1 MRLFVYKLLISTV
14 AIFFLYHLTIGHT
27 LYSLQNKIY
36 NSLDKNTVEKFKEK
50 LREEISFSLKKD
62 KILNKEDA
70 ILIRQL
76 INKIS
81 SELED

>member
-1 MRLFVYKLLISTV
+1 MRLFVYKLLISIV

-36 NSLDKNTVEKFKEK
+36 TSLNKNSVEKFKEK
-50 LREEISFSLKKD
+50 LREEISSSLKKD
-62 KILNKEDA
+62 KILDKEDA
-70 ILIRQL
+70 ILIRQF

-81 SELED
+81 SELKE

>member
-1 MRLFVYKLLISTV
+1 MRLFVYKLLISMV

-36 NSLDKNTVEKFKEK
+36 TSFDKNSVEKFKEK
-50 LREEISFSLKKD
+50 LREEISSSLKKD
-62 KILNKEDA
+62 KILKKEDA
-70 ILIRQL
+70 ILIRRL

-81 SELED
+81 SELKE

>member
-1 MRLFVYKLLISTV
+1 MKLFVYKLLISIV

-36 NSLDKNTVEKFKEK
+36 TSLNKNSAEKFKEK
-50 LREEISFSLKKD
+50 LREEISSSLKKD

-81 SELED
+81 SELKE

>member
-1 MRLFVYKLLISTV
+1 MRLFVYKLLISIV

-36 NSLDKNTVEKFKEK
+36 NSFNENTIEKFKEK
-50 LREEISFSLKKD
+50 LREEISSSLKKD

-81 SELED
+81 SELIE

>member
-1 MRLFVYKLLISTV
+1 MISIV

-27 LYSLQNKIY
+27 LYSIQNKIY
-36 NSLDKNTVEKFKEK
+36 TSLNKNTVEKLKEK
-50 LREEISFSLKKD
+50 LREEISSSLKKD
-62 KILNKEDA
+62 KILNKEDT

-81 SELED
+81 SELKE